1 MAPNAEASAAVSLL
15 ATNAKQPTSSLF
27 NSMSN
32 FLNQYF
38 ASQSSLIV
46 DRIAENRRL
55 QGRMSAM
62 IKKGTLPKG
71 QGFNFSNLIMNKSI
85 ASGGA
90 GWVSVITPDGTQNNC
105 TPSPGTLNP
114 SITTKTF
121 SPEQRLIR
129 SHKICFVDAS
139 GGYLFDEQVTM
150 YQNQLADEVADTWED
165 KDTTEYID
173 AASHK
178 MIANGSYSE
187 SSSAFP
193 LTQPTRY
200 LDMDFLNRIYVDL
213 LQDGAGRTA
222 NYATVRG
229 APQIPIMV
237 SSEQLEN
244 MISRNA
250 SMRLAFEYAEMGK
263 GEDSTLLKSWAADRA
278 LGGWLFVVNNRMP
291 RYDFV
296 NGAWVQRS
304 FYDSNLAT
312 TIGTE
317 ATVGAAYRNA
327 QFELVMPFHPDVVH
341 RMMPAPIGAPGGMT
355 SGDTVNYDGTVVWEN
370 IKNADTSSDEY
381 NPLGNQGRYYAP
393 LMAAY
398 KSLNPRF
405 GYAIMVKRCI
415 GLGAQTAC
423 YS

>member
-1 MAPNAEASAAVSLL
+1 
-15 ATNAKQPTSSLF
+15 
-27 NSMSN
+27 MSN
-32 FLNQYF
+32 FLDQFF
-38 ASQSSLIV
+38 AAQSSLIV
-46 DRIAENRRL
+46 DRIAENRRI
-55 QGRMSAM
+55 QGRVSAM
-62 IKKGTLPKG
+62 IKTGTLPKG
-71 QGFNFSNLIMNKSI
+71 QGFNFSNLIYNKSKS
-85 ASGGA
+85 SGGA
-90 GWVSVITPDGTQNNC
+90 GWVAVITPDGSQNNC

-121 SPEQRLIR
+121 SPEQRLVR

-139 GGYLFDEQVTM
+139 GGYLFDEQVKL
-150 YQNQLADEVADTWED
+150 YQDQLADEVADIWEE

-173 AASHK
+173 AAQHK

-200 LDMDFLNRIYVDL
+200 LDMDFLNRIYIDM

-222 NYATVRG
+222 NFATVRG

-263 GEDSTLLKSWAADRA
+263 GEDAQLLKSWAADRA

-296 NGAWVQRS
+296 NGEWVERS
-304 FYDSNLAT
+304 FYDSNQAT

-327 QFELVMPFHPDVVH
+327 QFEVVMPWHPDVVH
-341 RMMPAPIGAPGGMT
+341 RMMPAPIGAPGGDT
-355 SGDTVNYDGTVVWEN
+355 AGRTVNYNGDAIWV
-370 IKNADTSSDEY
+370 NAVNTDASSDEY
-381 NPLGNQGRYYAP
+381 NPLQNQGRYFAP

-398 KSLNPRF
+398 KSVNPRF
-405 GYAIMVKRCI
+405 GYAIMVKRCV
-415 GLGAQTAC
+415 GLGTQAAC